1 MVKVVDVTHKTESEP
16 AVAKKKPEAEADQ
29 LTFEQSLAE
38 LEQIVAKLEGGKLGL
53 GDSLAAYEQG
63 VSRLN
68 GCYQQLKHAERRI
81 ELVQSLDAD
90 GRANTVPLDDSDDEY
105 LTEKSASRSRR
116 RTAGPGPAGAS
127 RVDDAASLF

>member
-1 MVKVVDVTHKTESEP
+1 
-16 AVAKKKPEAEADQ
+16 VAKKKSELEAES

-68 GCYQQLKHAERRI
+68 GCYQLLRNAERRI
-81 ELVQSLDAD
+81 EVVQSLDAE
-90 GRANTVPLDDSDDEY
+90 GRAKTVLLEDAGDEDLSD
-105 LTEKSASRSRR
+105 KSAARSRR
-116 RTAGPGPAGAS
+116 RTARPSGTEPD

>member
-1 MVKVVDVTHKTESEP
+1 M
-16 AVAKKKPEAEADQ
+16 AKKKPEAETEQ
-29 LTFEQSLAE
+29 LSFEQSLAE

-68 GCYQQLKHAERRI
+68 GCYQLLQHAERRI
-81 ELVQSLDAD
+81 ELVQSVDAE
-90 GRANTVPLDDSDDEY
+90 GRAKTVPLDDAGDED
-105 LTEKSASRSRR
+105 LAEKSAARSRR
-116 RTAGPGPAGAS
+116 RTAGAGPASAS